1 MSLKC
6 YVLCVDNDI
15 PYTGIFLTSSSS
27 HFYVHFGHEHA
38 PGVTPQKYPKI
49 FIIILLYILGMN
61 WAKLGFFRE
70 NDDLTN
76 YEIANLVNPE
86 I

>member
-1 MSLKC
+1 MNML
-6 YVLCVDNDI
+6 
-15 PYTGIFLTSSSS
+15 
-27 HFYVHFGHEHA
+27 
-38 PGVTPQKYPKI
+38 VTPQKYPII

-61 WAKLGFFRE
+61 WAKLEFFWE

>member
-1 MSLKC
+1 MS
-6 YVLCVDNDI
+6 
-15 PYTGIFLTSSSS
+15 G
-27 HFYVHFGHEHA
+27 FGCSKPE
-38 PGVTPQKYPKI
+38 PVTPQKYPRI

>member
-1 MSLKC
+1 ME
-6 YVLCVDNDI
+6 DDPINFRQAI
-15 PYTGIFLTSSSS
+15 ESSNSQKWID
-27 HFYVHFGHEHA
+27 A
-38 PGVTPQKYPKI
+38 MNVTPQKYPRI
-49 FIIILLYILGMN
+49 FIIILLFILGMN
-61 WAKLGFFRE
+61 WAKLGFFLE

>member
-1 MSLKC
+1 MVCKSVEKC
-6 YVLCVDNDI
+6 KYCYKAFDI
-15 PYTGIFLTSSSS
+15 TNVAS
-27 HFYVHFGHEHA
+27 
-38 PGVTPQKYPKI
+38 VTPQKYPRI

>member
-1 MSLKC
+1 MVKTRFYESEQETIQDHSEWLSLI
-6 YVLCVDNDI
+6 D
-15 PYTGIFLTSSSS
+15 
-27 HFYVHFGHEHA
+27 GHKEH
-38 PGVTPQKYPKI
+38 VTPQKYPRI

-61 WAKLGFFRE
+61 WAKLGFFWE